1 MEDIWK
7 RIMKDLNTVRFEQ
20 AEFFSPYCE
29 SVIGS
34 ILPSEDGTDLIRIN
48 AFYRYDRIF
57 QQFLAEQGERAE
69 DGGNVRAE
77 QTEKLLYDYLM
88 HLLVRLEVRNGVT
101 QKELRIRSRMKQL
114 EEGRYGERVQ
124 SSFRGFEP
132 DLKYKTAFYLVQ
144 QERTGESVA
153 LFGKVLCDLLS
164 DGVLYKHEINDRE
177 LLFYLGRKKRPADT
191 GIIAAAEELFLP
203 FLYTLRVFYETPF
216 GVIENQHCMNI
227 NEIEIF

>member
-34 ILPSEDGTDLIRIN
+34 ILPSEDGTDRIRIN

-57 QQFLAEQGERAE
+57 QQLLEEQEERAE
-69 DGGNVRAE
+69 DGDKPQPERTRA
-77 QTEKLLYDYLM
+77 LLYDYLM

-101 QKELRIRSRMKQL
+101 QKELRIRSRLKQL
-114 EEGRYGERVQ
+114 EDGRYGERVQ
-124 SSFRGFEP
+124 SSFREFEP
-132 DLKYKTAFYLVQ
+132 ELKYKTAFYLVQ
-144 QERTGESVA
+144 QEQTGESVA
-153 LFGKVLCDLLS
+153 LFGKVLTDLLS
-164 DGVLYKHEINDRE
+164 DGVLYKHDINDKE
-177 LLFYLGRKKRPADT
+177 LLFYLGRKKRPSDA
-191 GIIAAAEELFLP
+191 GLIAAVEELFLP